1 MVRDVRG
8 PSLAHSP
15 SFGVLLERK
24 SLPNDSVAGP
34 GPSSRPMSRSK
45 AGSSSKATPR
55 TSTMPSGRKLA
66 NLLSSEANDTPVV
79 TKARRYRQSTPTMM
93 RADETMLYDI
103 APPPDMPSSSLFG
116 DESDDDTATSP
127 RSAKGN
133 AVMGRGNL
141 LTPVNSTLFTAP
153 PPPARLSASRS
164 ARLPSPESMPQAVN
178 PANLKA
184 SQSQKRT
191 STPKPSS
198 SQRSRASI
206 APADAQ
212 GSAVAT
218 PIASQSK
225 LSQPP
230 SVSSRRQPATP
241 NASRHATPPRPLVAE
256 TAYFRRTLTPIAR
269 KALKG
274 KVVGCMEKPIHFEGE
289 DPLLLE
295 PELRHRSGSMTPGSV
310 ARTKRTP
317 KTAPA
322 GRKSRT
328 KLKAPPATSVAQRL
342 FVRPDED
349 SAPNAESTPDEDSD
363 DDEAGNDTFVDIKK
377 RRQPP
382 QRSALGS
389 HPPLNASDLKSSDTV
404 GEEDATPKR
413 PSPLI
418 DLGRFVQSNSGQE
431 TAAVTTYDDEMPLE
445 EAWNEPLFLAGSPDS
460 SIGSPLPQSRDPSP
474 VRATEK
480 EEPVSPARSLSAPE
494 SPPFPPSSPPREPSP
509 VASQRSSPALHAP
522 TPTLGISSPMR
533 PPPSSPAVIASP
545 AFPPSPALRAP
556 TPGGPNPSPMK
567 ARESLRKSAQ
577 VRSHAGKRLSES
589 LRSPSVDPS
598 EIPNGK
604 EAQQSRPSSS
614 RLQSPFAG
622 AQAEERVGSPKQ
634 SMKNHDRGNSS
645 DESEDDFNLEGD
657 TVIVADGEDSLELQD
672 TYVNTQEAD
681 AMSPPRLS
689 SEPPPELPVP
699 SEPTHDVVDGDA
711 PQSRGPGASPTSSTK
726 TKNTKRKA
734 RKSDGSPVTL
744 GSAPV
749 SPSSSKKSLRKSCN
763 TRPVQ
768 AEDDGASHGASDA
781 EPEQSTREE
790 SRLSAREGTAEDPLL
805 LEPAPRSA
813 SKMPATRS
821 RQSWLDSVRARSNTP
836 ASPLAEKKS
845 GEPVS
850 SLDHFLA
857 LDPAPEPQAS
867 HLAPPQPSPRPSLQ
881 PSPQSGKHQGATA
894 DIPRPRFSMSPSMT
908 RAWRPQGD
916 SEASSRAS
924 PPLIHPV
931 EAVHGVE
938 VGLEDTV
945 ALPSL
950 NVSNA
955 GDQSP
960 GAGAPFDF
968 SVDGPFSD
976 NDDSE
981 AEDAAIVQVEHRELS
996 IQVQDEAGLEA
1007 SFDLSADTVREVD
1020 LSADTVREID
1030 IDDEASGGSN
1040 PTPEEDG
1047 QELDEQ
1053 AEHAGS
1059 EPAKSQSRSPYVA
1072 DDSPLADVVNAAL
1085 DAGMVIDSDAQGT
1098 EAVNVELERQEAS
1111 PAPSTPAEDSSEAES
1126 DDIPLMP
1133 SRLRRS
1139 LHAGATP
1146 MRPKILSA
1154 KVAPPSP
1161 PRDDR
1166 PVTPVRAP
1174 RPRVL
1179 ESAGRTPSMV
1189 PGPPSAV
1196 ASSPFVRDYSS
1207 PFMVKPSASP
1217 TSSAAKSS
1225 GGRSTRMQPEIVVE
1239 PSSPLVSPPS
1249 VTPKSTHTRAT
1260 HSIAQDAGVVIP
1272 RRDVEPQGQTATSS
1286 HRQPPSP
1293 PSVLPTS
1300 TERAVR
1306 PLPIRK
1312 SVAPTPTRPARV
1324 SATPIREPVSV
1335 ERTVSTPIIAPT
1347 PRAIKPLP
1355 HRGMSVTPRAPQQQ
1369 HDAPQSGPH
1378 LHSQPSSRAS
1388 SRARSRSPLRNFS
1401 PKAIGTAT
1409 AIAATALAVAVP
1421 AAASP
1426 SPATIRAQ
1434 LSPEPELSPLAHSA
1448 VSSQRPGHPHLDTY
1462 RSPPRSSRSS
1472 RLSATPSAHS
1482 TQSERSRSPYEHQ
1495 DHSDHASIANSRLAF
1510 ALAGLSDEEDDYLP
1524 EPPVISVTPFFSRS
1538 YDRAPSAA
1546 SQSSPAATPKHNPTA
1561 AAQTNFGTQR
1571 TPSVTGASKEATPT
1585 PRPEI
1590 KLTTPR
1596 PLAKEGAA
1604 KGTPLA
1610 RDQPAPTTPHLRVES
1625 QSNSVTPLPRARAAT
1640 HTPQSS
1646 VKGKTPASATTPAS
1660 SVKATPQ
1667 TKASTPR
1674 SSTKATAS
1682 APQSSHKTPTTP
1694 APATVAPTRTPLS
1707 SVNASARLSEART
1720 PQQVSTANL
1729 QEAEEDR
1736 DIGADDTVVHDIG
1749 ADDTIDGGSAWDLTA
1764 ADLTYDAGMTAF
1776 DAHAFKGA
1784 DWDVTR
1790 IERVPRGASED
1801 HRLQDIDEAS
1811 EEDTASQPKED
1822 SPPTAAASLLA
1833 EESPIKEPPAKA
1845 PPVEE
1850 PLAEVA
1856 FAKESSAVEPPAE
1869 EPSSQES
1876 LMEEELPA
1884 EEPPAMESPARPSTP
1899 PRAPSVPKSP
1909 VRQSPRLAARRR
1921 AQTQTQSP
1929 ASKPKPKSTRVNARS
1944 PVTPQAPSQP
1954 AARTPSPSRETAE
1967 QSVVPTEPAAEERED
1982 ADAAAQKAEQPVAS
1996 NRKVTL
2002 KVVARIVKVESD
2014 SEDEEITEVIETSE
2028 QEQTEEDPPASS
2040 ELSPERTQEANRQI
2054 KSAAPAPPTP
2064 PPAPPLPETVSTS
2077 SSETRVEST
2086 LSAREQPAASANT
2099 ESSRASLSQAKGKT
2113 TQTKSIPAGSKIP
2126 LATGGRSQPPVRPEA
2141 SSSTRAEPA
2150 ALTPVQP
2157 TPVASTSADKGASR
2171 PVQKPETP
2179 IGRTPA
2185 EVSGIGRTP
2194 TSFVKEQ
2201 SRQIEQAL
2209 GRRPAVP
2216 SKLSKQVIPSSSPAE
2231 SPVAERT
2238 YSRPQSRA
2246 SHEGPTSPSTSRRR
2260 QSDVAETSFAS
2271 SSSSSRLK
2279 RRFED
2284 LIPSS
2289 SPAESPV
2296 AERTYSR
2303 PQSRA
2308 SHEGPTSPSTS
2319 RRRQSD
2325 VAETSFASSSS
2336 SSRLKRR
2343 FEDHFDDDDSERYV
2357 HRASLHEELTAA
2369 SDSGSEFDPE
2379 FPSMVAVSSIDPRAA
2394 ARAAAI
2400 LKMHHHWVENGIMPD
2415 GSRVGTPGPQE
2426 RSRARSIGAL
2436 ETPQTTRPRGAHETP
2451 HSRFFDS
2458 IESSRLISKEELLH
2472 EAELELVGTSK
2483 SRPGTPFAADSPMRH
2498 IPGAWAATPRGR
2510 TPKRKRDSDEHTE
2523 GEPQPT
2529 LETPFQPHP
2538 RYDSSTYEG
2547 NVDGRS
2553 WTKRDW
2559 KYLEKTFKYLASKA
2573 EGPGVNFEAVV
2584 DAFLKQT
2591 GKEPV
2596 GEWSREVLLMRVRAL
2611 ARRHGKTEATED
2623 REPKRQKTT
2632 TPANPPPSTLRKVM
2646 GWLWRGNTQP
2656 QETAEPAAATTSVA
2670 KPKKQRRDNDFLQ
2683 TRDDSFEI
2691 GEVTMAATPSRPQ
2704 DRRHA
2709 SPPFER
2715 EEAYDAERSFE
2726 VDLERGHQS
2735 YDIPYEE
2742 EEEDEEE
2749 FFPEPTTYTARGE
2762 RSSPED
2768 LPRSAEPQ
2776 LPQSAALASVLH

>member
-1 MVRDVRG
+1 M
-8 PSLAHSP
+8 
-15 SFGVLLERK
+15 
-24 SLPNDSVAGP
+24 
-34 GPSSRPMSRSK
+34 
-45 AGSSSKATPR
+45 
-55 TSTMPSGRKLA
+55 
-66 NLLSSEANDTPVV
+66 
-79 TKARRYRQSTPTMM
+79 
-93 RADETMLYDI
+93 
-103 APPPDMPSSSLFG
+103 
-116 DESDDDTATSP
+116 
-127 RSAKGN
+127 
-133 AVMGRGNL
+133 
-141 LTPVNSTLFTAP
+141 
-153 PPPARLSASRS
+153 
-164 ARLPSPESMPQAVN
+164 
-178 PANLKA
+178 
-184 SQSQKRT
+184 
-191 STPKPSS
+191 
-198 SQRSRASI
+198 
-206 APADAQ
+206 
-212 GSAVAT
+212 AT

-445 EAWNEPLFLAGSPDS
+445 EAWNEPLFLPGSPDS

-556 TPGGPNPSPMK
+556 TPGGPNPSPLK
-567 ARESLRKSAQ
+567 ARESLRKSVQ

-589 LRSPSVDPS
+589 LRSPSADPS
-598 EIPNGK
+598 EPPNGK
-604 EAQQSRPSSS
+604 VAQQSRPSSS

-622 AQAEERVGSPKQ
+622 AQAEEPVGSPRQ
-634 SMKNHDRGNSS
+634 SMKNHDHGNSS
-645 DESEDDFNLEGD
+645 DESEDNFNLEGD

-681 AMSPPRLS
+681 AMPPSR
-689 SEPPPELPVP
+689 PP
-699 SEPTHDVVDGDA
+699 SEP
-711 PQSRGPGASPTSSTK
+711 SGASGPIRNGSSTESLQSSNSDAFPPSSTK
-726 TKNTKRKA
+726 AKAGRTA
-734 RKSDGSPVTL
+734 RKSDA
-744 GSAPV
+744 SAAV
-749 SPSSSKKSLRKSCN
+749 LRGASASPSSSKKSSRKSRD
-763 TRPVQ
+763 TGPAP
-768 AEDDGASHGASDA
+768 AEDGGASDRARNA
-781 EPEQSTREE
+781 EPEQLTQDR
-790 SRLSAREGTAEDPLL
+790 SRPPAREGTAEDPLL

-813 SKMPATRS
+813 SKMTATHS
-821 RQSWLDSVRARSNTP
+821 RQNWLDSVRARSNTP
-836 ASPLAEKKS
+836 ASPLAKKKS

-857 LDPAPEPQAS
+857 LDPASEPQAS
-867 HLAPPQPSPRPSLQ
+867 HLAPPQPSPRPSPQ

-894 DIPRPRFSMSPSMT
+894 DIPRPRFSMSPSMA

-931 EAVHGVE
+931 EAVHGFE

-950 NVSNA
+950 DVSNA

-981 AEDAAIVQVEHRELS
+981 AEDAAIVQVEHRELP

-1030 IDDEASGGSN
+1030 IDDEASGGSD

-1272 RRDVEPQGQTATSS
+1272 RRDVEPQGQTSTSS

-1312 SVAPTPTRPARV
+1312 SVTPTPTRPARV

-1355 HRGMSVTPRAPQQQ
+1355 HRGVSVTPRAPQQQ
-1369 HDAPQSGPH
+1369 HDAPPSGPH

-1388 SRARSRSPLRNFS
+1388 SRARSRSPLRSFS

-1546 SQSSPAATPKHNPTA
+1546 SQSSPAATPRHNPTA

-1571 TPSVTGASKEATPT
+1571 TPSVAGASKEATPT

-1694 APATVAPTRTPLS
+1694 ARATVAPTPTPLS
-1707 SVNASARLSEART
+1707 SVNASARLSEACT

-1736 DIGADDTVVHDIG
+1736 DIGAGDTVVHDIG

-1764 ADLTYDAGMTAF
+1764 ADLTYDAEMTAF

-1833 EESPIKEPPAKA
+1833 EESPIKEPPAKE

-1850 PLAEVA
+1850 PLAEVS
-1856 FAKESSAVEPPAE
+1856 FAEESSAVEPPAE
-1869 EPSSQES
+1869 EPSSKES

-1884 EEPPAMESPARPSTP
+1884 EEPPAMEPPARPSTP
-1899 PRAPSVPKSP
+1899 PRAPSVPKS

-1967 QSVVPTEPAAEERED
+1967 QGVVPTEPAAEERED

-2028 QEQTEEDPPASS
+2028 QEQTEEDPTASS

-2064 PPAPPLPETVSTS
+2064 PPAPPLPKTTSTS

-2086 LSAREQPAASANT
+2086 LSAREQPAASINT
-2099 ESSRASLSQAKGKT
+2099 ETSRASLSQAKGKI
-2113 TQTKSIPAGSKIP
+2113 TQTESTPAGSKIP

-2150 ALTPVQP
+2150 ALTPVQS

-2185 EVSGIGRTP
+2185 EVSGSGRTP

-2216 SKLSKQVIPSSSPAE
+2216 SKLSKQV
-2231 SPVAERT
+2231 
-2238 YSRPQSRA
+2238 
-2246 SHEGPTSPSTSRRR
+2246 
-2260 QSDVAETSFAS
+2260 
-2271 SSSSSRLK
+2271 
-2279 RRFED
+2279 
-2284 LIPSS
+2284 IPSS

-2400 LKMHHHWVENGIMPD
+2400 LKMHHNWVENGIMPD

-2426 RSRARSIGAL
+2426 RSRARSVGAQ
-2436 ETPQTTRPRGAHETP
+2436 ETPQTTRRRGAHETP

-2573 EGPGVNFEAVV
+2573 DGPGVNFEAVV

-2611 ARRHGKTEATED
+2611 ARRHGQTEASED
-2623 REPKRQKTT
+2623 RESKRQKTT

-2646 GWLWRGNTQP
+2646 GWLWRGNTKP

-2762 RSSPED
+2762 RSSVTEASTSMYDHHHHRAPTPSSSRKIYPD
-2768 LPRSAEPQ
+2768 LPNLNFPNRPHS
-2776 LPQSAALASVLH
+2776 LASSTRRYEESRPAGSRLPVMGTPRPRARVRSDSSIADTSIASRPGSVRDMVRGFEETQELDLSFESARREREKNELLGLRRVRSVVEKVKEKHQL